1 MIINPFLLAGKDQI
15 IEYQKQR
22 VKDWEESKGGD
33 KVDFDR
39 YFDKILDQWGL
50 QEFDENIVD
59 QDTFVTED
67 IDFDASSLIKEK
79 FTAAGLLNGSGF
91 INFNASFTIENIST
105 IIDDIGLFSNDDKQN
120 ILSLL
125 ESIQTKKSETFET
138 FSKQIFEYFPSNG
151 IAHISSEKSVQ
162 IWESLKS
169 NGIIDEYGLLLVSTN
184 SDELNAGVNLI
195 PGLDDDQKSRVL
207 GLLNKHPELSYN
219 SYKNNY
225 FDEEL
230 PGVGAYLPNKDAA
243 AKVSGL
249 TKEEYD
255 YIKVMALLEWSIM
268 SITQKNA
275 HKSRKK
281 TVERAKAEKKKI
293 EQEELRHL
301 AKLEANYRDQH
312 NQARKAQKKKG

>member
-151 IAHISSEKSVQ
+151 IAHISV
-162 IWESLKS
+162 
-169 NGIIDEYGLLLVSTN
+169 
-184 SDELNAGVNLI
+184 
-195 PGLDDDQKSRVL
+195 
-207 GLLNKHPELSYN
+207 
-219 SYKNNY
+219 
-225 FDEEL
+225 
-230 PGVGAYLPNKDAA
+230 
-243 AKVSGL
+243 
-249 TKEEYD
+249 
-255 YIKVMALLEWSIM
+255 
-268 SITQKNA
+268 
-275 HKSRKK
+275 
-281 TVERAKAEKKKI
+281 
-293 EQEELRHL
+293 
-301 AKLEANYRDQH
+301 
-312 NQARKAQKKKG
+312 